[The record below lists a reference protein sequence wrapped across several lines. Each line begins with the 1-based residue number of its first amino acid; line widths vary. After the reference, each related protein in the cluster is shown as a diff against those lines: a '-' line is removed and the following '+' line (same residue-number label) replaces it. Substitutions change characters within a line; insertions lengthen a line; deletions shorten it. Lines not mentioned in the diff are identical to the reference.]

1 MRYLVVLLTAVLLSA
16 CGGGGSRQTPV
27 IPDFPVGS
35 GLINPSQRG
44 LVYMY
49 PAIDQ
54 VEVSTL
60 APLALRFSHPI
71 DVDGID
77 YADPAAIT
85 IVKSYFDIVED
96 AANTVFPKANYE
108 LTIVD
113 DGFGVFIRL
122 KDGASFKPGTTYRI
136 QSNNVTAPSNPINK
150 GVKLITGDPEQA
162 FVRLPKPAFPKLKF
176 TTRAA
181 LGGSVAAQS
190 LACTTAV
197 CEFKL
202 LRSFPDP
209 QSLLLDN
216 FPFLTFSTIRLQFS
230 QPIDPKSVNYSAGAS
245 GTVRLIAPSGIDAGL
260 VPARVLVNGNKLVI
274 DPLQSLLPG
283 VSYSLDVS
291 GLKSIFGNNLA
302 GFEPMTIVP
311 TANGDLKSVKIF
323 VANTDVDANF
333 NPVIDPV
340 TNQPKP
346 SISRLAGIAANKV
359 PVESDILGRGKSAP
373 APQAD
378 GELVSQM
385 VFTPVRDVI
394 PIRVAAGS
402 ELTSGSLKVVLGGE
416 NDPAKPGVEANLET
430 GTLSIKIISDA
441 TGLLL
446 PNKYNAA
453 LEAPRLVN
461 LVMDV
466 AVSAANPTAN
476 GDFTQDVLHVEVNG
490 IARFLPN
497 NKLEIDAIGVVE
509 LKILGVDNAIGVL
522 NLKLLSNL
530 ETPGPLA
537 PNKVTPFIQSWVPG
551 ATVNLDETQGI
562 ALEFGGGDL
571 IRPGDAL
578 AVNFGSI
585 MDANSARLPNA
596 VRVFKGDTAGTVTTL
611 VPDTAARFDGA
622 TLVINAAL
630 EHGKFYRIDLDP
642 TQIKDLAGCP
652 LARMGDDCAP
662 VPAGSSAIDLN
673 SLTFSIPK
681 LVATPSSVRPPVAL
695 SVYPGYPCPIAE
707 GSRELVGPQSAWRQ
721 GRCRGG
727 KTSDDR
733 LPMPV
738 IEQSRDIRVVFS
750 QSIAPQSVSLATQCN
765 GAASVRVERVD
776 TAGNCLGVVP
786 GKLNIKPREL
796 QFTPNQSWQV
806 GQLYR
811 YVLGSNNN
819 MSSSAANC
827 LGQQAICGTNGFP
840 LQTQLISQNFAD
852 VAEPRRGGPPI
863 EIFFVG
869 GVDKAGANVALRV
882 LPVTDVNANFTFEP
896 GTTPNNGENWARKT
910 DGTPCNPGTVAEA
923 NNDATPGTCIMP
935 NGALLQP
942 NTVDGPSFG
951 GAATSFALGCRSGTQ
966 AEGQPQ
972 GANCQGNQFLL
983 ITAALGAKLGELV
996 PDTASDRVND
1006 FKVKVEIDPTIAV
1019 TVGADV
1025 YATLGV
1031 TPQASPITEALFSVI
1046 CGVPFLGGPICQGV
1060 DLGANLVNGLLPI
1073 TVPQPLKTGPL
1084 IFRIRYPDDSGSP
1097 LLGFI
1102 RSVPNPKKGQP
1113 GEADTIPELE
1123 ATLNL
1128 YTDIPELNATA
1139 SVFGIEA
1146 IPINTDA
1153 KSNTDLSAK
1162 TPQMRPDSFNSTDC
1176 TGASGADRGS
1186 GALVFTGRVNFLP
1199 DGRLTVSLKNKEP
1212 VKLTVCL
1219 DALGGLLGGFL
1230 KVFVQRERFVIDAS
1244 LAPIKQ

>member
-1 MRYLVVLLTAVLLSA
+1 MRYLAVLLTAVLLTA
-16 CGGGGSRQTPV
+16 CGGGGTRQTPV
-27 IPDFPVGS
+27 LPDFPDGS
-35 GLINPSQRG
+35 GNINPSQRG

-77 YADPAAIT
+77 YSDPAAIT
-85 IVKSYFDIVED
+85 LVKSYFDIVED
-96 AANTVFPKANYE
+96 ATNVVFPKNNYE

-113 DGFGVFIRL
+113 EGFGLFIRL
-122 KDGASFKPGTTYRI
+122 KDNVSLKPGTTYRI

-150 GVKLITGDPEQA
+150 GFKLNTGDPDQA
-162 FVRLPKPAFPKLKF
+162 YIRLPKPTFPKLKF

-181 LGGSVAAQS
+181 LNGSIAAQS
-190 LACTTAV
+190 SACTTAV
-197 CEFKL
+197 CDFKL

-209 QSLLLDN
+209 NSFLIDS

-230 QPIDPKSVNYSAGAS
+230 QPIDPKSINYSSGAS
-245 GTVRLIAPSGIDAGL
+245 GTVRLIAPAGIDAGL

-274 DPLQSLLPG
+274 DPLESLLPG

-291 GLKSIFGNNLA
+291 GLKSIFGNSLA
-302 GFEPMTIVP
+302 GFSPMTITP
-311 TANGDLKSVKIF
+311 TANGELKSVKIF
-323 VANTDVDANF
+323 VANTELDKNF
-333 NPVIDPV
+333 NEILDPV
-340 TNQPKP
+340 TGQPIP
-346 SISRLAGIAANKV
+346 SVSKLAGIVANKV

-373 APQAD
+373 APQAA

-416 NDPAKPGVEANLET
+416 NDPDKPGVEANLAT
-430 GTLSIKIISDA
+430 GTLSIKLISDA

-446 PNKYNAA
+446 PNKYNGS

-461 LVMDV
+461 LIMDV

-530 ETPGPLA
+530 ETPGPQA

-551 ATVNLDETQGI
+551 ATVNLDETQGV
-562 ALEFGGGDL
+562 ALVFGGGDL

-596 VRVFKGDTAGTVTTL
+596 VRVFKGDTVGAVTTL
-611 VPDTAARFDGA
+611 VPDTSARFDGA

-652 LARMGDDCAP
+652 LAMMGDACAP
-662 VPAGSSAIDLN
+662 VPAGSDPIDLS

-681 LVATPSSVRPPVAL
+681 LVATPATVRPPVAL

-707 GSRELVGPQSAWRQ
+707 GSRELAGPQSAWRQ

-727 KTSDDR
+727 KASDDR

-738 IEQSRDIRVVFS
+738 IEQSRDIKVAFS
-750 QSIAPQSVSLATQCN
+750 QSIAPQSVALATQCN
-765 GAASVRVERVD
+765 GAASIRVERVD
-776 TAGNCLGVVP
+776 ASGNCLGVVP
-786 GKLNIKPREL
+786 GKLIVKPREV

-811 YVLGSNNN
+811 YVLGSNND
-819 MSSSAANC
+819 MRSSAANC
-827 LGQQAICGTNGFP
+827 LGQQAICGVNGLP
-840 LQTQLISQNFAD
+840 LQTQLISQNYDD
-852 VAEPRRGGPPI
+852 VAEPKRGGPPI

-869 GVDKAGANVALRV
+869 GTDKSGANTALRV
-882 LPVTDVNANFTFEP
+882 LPVTDVDANFTFEP
-896 GTTPNNGENWARKT
+896 GSSPTNGENWARKS
-910 DGTPCNPGTVAEA
+910 DGTACSPGTVGAA
-923 NNDATPGTCIMP
+923 NNDATPGACIMP

-951 GAATSFALGCRSGTQ
+951 GAATSFALGCRIGTQ
-966 AEGQPQ
+966 SEGQPQ

-1006 FKVKVEIDPTIAV
+1006 FKVKVEIDPAIVITS
-1019 TVGADV
+1019 GADI

-1031 TPQASPITEALFSVI
+1031 TPEANPLVGTLYGALCNI
-1046 CGVPFLGGPICQGV
+1046 PLLGQPLCAGIQSGS
-1060 DLGANLVNGLLPI
+1060 ALVNGLLPI

-1084 IFRIRYPDDSGSP
+1084 VFRIRYPDDSGSP
-1097 LLGFI
+1097 ILGFI
-1102 RSVPNPKKGQP
+1102 RSVPNPKAGQP
-1113 GEADTIPELE
+1113 GETDTIPELE

-1128 YTDIPELNATA
+1128 YTDIPELNAIA
-1139 SVFGIEA
+1139 SALGIEA
-1146 IPINTDA
+1146 IPINNDA

-1162 TPQMRPDSFNSTDC
+1162 TPEMRPGFGGTDC
-1176 TGASGADRGS
+1176 SGTSGANRGS
-1186 GALVFTGRVNFLP
+1186 GSIVVTGKVNFLP

-1212 VKLTVCL
+1212 VKLTACL
-1219 DALGGLLGGFL
+1219 DALGGLIGGYL
-1230 KVFVQRERFVIDAS
+1230 KVIVPSERFVIDAS